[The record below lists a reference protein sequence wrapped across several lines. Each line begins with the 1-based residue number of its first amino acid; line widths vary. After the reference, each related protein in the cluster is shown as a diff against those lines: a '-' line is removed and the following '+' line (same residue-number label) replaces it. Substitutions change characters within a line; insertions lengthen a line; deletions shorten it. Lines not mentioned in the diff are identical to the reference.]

1 MKLPLI
7 TEAGTAGSPPHHHAH
22 VQLFP
27 ETISRRR
34 FMGTAAGAAGA
45 VLTSSL
51 WWPSA
56 AAASEHVD
64 HAPRPIPGGFDLG
77 GKTFHVFPPVSGN
90 EPSAITDFKGL
101 VGVANVGGTGTG
113 TDLTTGET
121 TKLVFD
127 ADMRFM
133 QGTFVDMNGHRRH
146 GTFGF
151 V

>member
-1 MKLPLI
+1 MFGRNGKHVTDELTPLD
-7 TEAGTAGSPPHHHAH
+7 E
-22 VQLFP
+22 V
-27 ETISRRR
+27 
-34 FMGTAAGAAGA
+34 AGALVGIGA
-45 VLTSSL
+45 LN
-51 WWPSA
+51 W
-56 AAASEHVD
+56 
-64 HAPRPIPGGFDLG
+64 
-77 GKTFHVFPPVSGN
+77 
-90 EPSAITDFKGL
+90 GL

-133 QGTFVDMNGHRRH
+133 QGAFVDMSGHRRH

>member
-1 MKLPLI
+1 MRLPV
-7 TEAGTAGSPPHHHAH
+7 TSEAGTWGSHPHHHTNAR
-22 VQLFP
+22 LIA
-27 ETISRRR
+27 ETMSRRR

-45 VLTSSL
+45 ALTSSL
-51 WWPSA
+51 WWPA
-56 AAASEHVD
+56 AAAACEHVD
-64 HAPRPIPGGFDLG
+64 HGPRPIPGGFDLG
-77 GKTFHVFPPVSGN
+77 GTTFHVFPPGSGN

-121 TKLVFD
+121 TKMVFD

-133 QGTFVDMNGHRRH
+133 QGSFLDMGGHRRH